1 MKRVNV
7 FRDKTDANCS
17 KVRRHL
23 IYSDVYTD
31 SENDDINLPEPIAM
45 SKLEAS
51 DIHSGMFVLVDLLT
65 EKKNTSTRKSS
76 YIAIC
81 QSDVDNEDDV
91 QVMFLKAVGNDKKKK
106 LSQMKMM
113 LHLYSCTKLF
123 VNWQYPTRKL
133 EETDLFMNLTQQLLV
148 LLHEGNMCMN
158 ALNIRKWFKDS
169 NISNQ
174 LAYFC

>member
-91 QVMFLKAVGNDKKKK
+91 QVMFLKAVGNDKKKIIPDENDVAFVQLHQIICK
-106 LSQMKMM
+106 L
-113 LHLYSCTKLF
+113 T
-123 VNWQYPTRKL
+123 
-133 EETDLFMNLTQQLLV
+133 
-148 LLHEGNMCMN
+148 
-158 ALNIRKWFKDS
+158 
-169 NISNQ
+169 ISNTKIRGNR
-174 LAYFC
+174 LVYEFNTAVVGIAT